1 MRQKRERTIE
11 VIKQRLLRRSAP
23 RFLVSLILLLT
34 GFAGFIVSFSL
45 LHLGVSWMWLR
56 YPVAILV
63 AYCVFLLL
71 LRLWLFFQRPRKLNV
86 DVDLG
91 LDIADAVIS
100 EAPGQ
105 VSGFEF
111 GGGGDFDG
119 GGAGASWGESISS
132 SSSSAA
138 SNSSSS
144 GGIGFDLDLDEGW
157 LIIIAIIALL
167 GAFIAV
173 LYVVYVAPALLAE
186 ILVDGV
192 LVGGLYKQL
201 KGVEQRYWLRAAV
214 RRTLLPALLTA
225 IFFSVAGYAMQNAA
239 PRARSIGEVWEQMAK
254 D

>member
-1 MRQKRERTIE
+1 MHQRREQTIE
-11 VIKQRLLRRSAP
+11 IIKQRLVRSGAP
-23 RFLVSLILLLT
+23 RFLVSLILVLT

-56 YPVAILV
+56 YPVAILA

-71 LRLWLFFQRPRKLNV
+71 LRVWLFFQRPRKL
-86 DVDLG
+86 DVDMDSG
-91 LDIADAVIS
+91 LEVADAVIS

-119 GGAGASWGESISS
+119 GGAGVSWGERIAPSS
-132 SSSSAA
+132 SSVSS
-138 SNSSSS
+138 SSSSS
-144 GGIGFDLDLDEGW
+144 GGIGFDLDLEEGW
-157 LIIIAIIALL
+157 WIIIAIIALL
-167 GAFIAV
+167 GGLIAI

-201 KGVEQRYWLRAAV
+201 KDVEQRYWLRAAV
-214 RRTLLPALLTA
+214 RRTLLPALLAA

-239 PRARSIGEVWEQMAK
+239 PRARSIGEVWKHLAK